1 MKNAENKLRKDL
13 ENKKKEEKL
22 MDNGR
27 ISIPMGDGVELVFA
41 IQEPYGKEVA
51 VFLEDT
57 ATGDIF
63 QNIAVISPDYKEED
77 GVKNF
82 INDAVKVEIDYVPVL
97 GGSITM
103 HTPVFPE

>member
-1 MKNAENKLRKDL
+1 
-13 ENKKKEEKL
+13 
-22 MDNGR
+22 MDNDRMG
-27 ISIPMGDGVELVFA
+27 IPMGGGVELVFS

-63 QNIAVISPDYKEED
+63 QDIAVISPDYKEKD
-77 GVKNF
+77 GIKNF
-82 INDAVKVEIDYVPVL
+82 LNDAVRVEVNYVPVL

-103 HTPVFPE
+103 HTPVFQE